1 MGDKETLKEEAFLGS
16 TEEGADFDQA
26 MFRVMETF
34 EINDPVPKKRNWG
47 SFFMA
52 VMAIHLILLTAGTTL
67 LMLKVVSLQ
76 KWILEKCLDNE
87 TLAAEDRSFF
97 SLQLASPQTQLVPG
111 KPQLQ
116 ALQVQ
121 LTEVRIS
128 QKQLLQQVDN
138 LTRNPEMF
146 RIKGE
151 PGSPDIIYKILFSFF
166 LVSQTTYF
174 LEKAVSPSPKGAP
187 GVPGTP
193 GLPGPP
199 AKKGA
204 KGVVGGDGTPG
215 VPGPRGQP
223 GIKGE
228 AGLQGL
234 MGAPGKQGAT
244 GAPGPQGE
252 KGSKGDKGLIGPK
265 GEIGTKGDK
274 GDIGLPGSKGD
285 MGMKGVTGVMGP
297 PGAQGDKGNPGK
309 PGLPGLAGSPGVK
322 GDQGQPGVQGVP
334 GTPGAAGPS
343 GAKGEPGHP
352 GPPGPTGPPG
362 ISGNPGAA
370 GVKGSKGDTGIQ
382 GQKGTKGESGVPGL
396 AGRKGDTGNP
406 GLAGPKGEP
415 GRPGLKGDPGM
426 KGSSGQPGQ
435 KGEKG
440 QKGQSFLEVRI
451 VGGTNRGRAEIFYN
465 NVWGTICDDGWDN
478 NDASV
483 FCRMLG
489 YSSGRGFTQG
499 GGSGTIWL
507 DDVNCLGTENSLW
520 SCRKSNWGSHNCNH
534 NEDAGVECR

>member
-138 LTRNPEMF
+138 LTRNP
-146 RIKGE
+146 
-151 PGSPDIIYKILFSFF
+151 
-166 LVSQTTYF
+166 
-174 LEKAVSPSPKGAP
+174 
-187 GVPGTP
+187 
-193 GLPGPP
+193 
-199 AKKGA
+199 
-204 KGVVGGDGTPG
+204 
-215 VPGPRGQP
+215 
-223 GIKGE
+223 
-228 AGLQGL
+228 
-234 MGAPGKQGAT
+234 

-309 PGLPGLAGSPGVK
+309 PGLPG
-322 GDQGQPGVQGVP
+322 QPGVQGVP

-352 GPPGPTGPPG
+352 GPPGPT
-362 ISGNPGAA
+362 
-370 GVKGSKGDTGIQ
+370 
-382 GQKGTKGESGVPGL
+382 
-396 AGRKGDTGNP
+396 
-406 GLAGPKGEP
+406 
-415 GRPGLKGDPGM
+415 
-426 KGSSGQPGQ
+426 
-435 KGEKG
+435 
-440 QKGQSFLEVRI
+440 GQSFLEVRI

>member
-128 QKQLLQQVDN
+128 QKQLLQQ
-138 LTRNPEMF
+138 
-146 RIKGE
+146 E
-151 PGSPDIIYKILFSFF
+151 PI
-166 LVSQTTYF
+166 
-174 LEKAVSPSPKGAP
+174 PSRAAGAYLIP
-187 GVPGTP
+187 V
-193 GLPGPP
+193 L
-199 AKKGA
+199 
-204 KGVVGGDGTPG
+204 
-215 VPGPRGQP
+215 
-223 GIKGE
+223 
-228 AGLQGL
+228 
-234 MGAPGKQGAT
+234 AT

-309 PGLPGLAGSPGVK
+309 PGLP
-322 GDQGQPGVQGVP
+322 GQPGVQGVP

-426 KGSSGQPGQ
+426 KG
-435 KGEKG
+435 
-440 QKGQSFLEVRI
+440 QSFLEVRI

>member
-1 MGDKETLKEEAFLGS
+1 MGNKKALKEEAFLGS
-16 TEEGADFDQA
+16 AEEGADFDQA
-26 MFRVMETF
+26 MFPVMETF
-34 EINDPVPKKRNWG
+34 EINDPMPKKRNWG
-47 SFFMA
+47 SFCTA

-67 LMLKVVSLQ
+67 LTLKVLSLQ
-76 KWILEKCLDNE
+76 KWILEKYLDNE

-97 SLQLASPQTQLVPG
+97 SLQLASPETHLVPRTPG
-111 KPQLQ
+111 LQ

-121 LTEVRIS
+121 LTQVRTS
-128 QKQLLQQVDN
+128 QEQLLQQVDN
-138 LTRNPEMF
+138 LTRNPELF

-151 PGSPDIIYKILFSFF
+151 RGSPGI
-166 LVSQTTYF
+166 
-174 LEKAVSPSPKGAP
+174 
-187 GVPGTP
+187 P
-193 GLPGPP
+193 GLQGP
-199 AKKGA
+199 
-204 KGVVGGDGTPG
+204 
-215 VPGPRGQP
+215 P

-228 AGLQGL
+228 AGLQGP
-234 MGAPGKQGAT
+234 MGAPGKPGAT

-265 GEIGTKGDK
+265 GEHGTKGDK
-274 GDIGLPGSKGD
+274 GDLGLPGSKGD

-297 PGAQGDKGNPGK
+297 PGAQGNKGDPGK

-322 GDQGQPGVQGVP
+322 GDQGQPGLQGVP

-352 GPPGPTGPPG
+352 GPPGPTGPQG
-362 ISGNPGAA
+362 ISGSPGAA
-370 GVKGSKGDTGIQ
+370 GLKGSKGDTGIQ

-426 KGSSGQPGQ
+426 KGSSGQQGQ

-440 QKGQSFLEVRI
+440 EKGQSFKEVRI

-465 NVWGTICDDGWDN
+465 NAWGTICDDNWDN
-478 NDASV
+478 NDATV

-489 YSSGRGFTQG
+489 YSSGKGFTFG
-499 GGSGTIWL
+499 GGSGNIWL
-507 DDVNCLGTENSLW
+507 DDVNCQGTEDSLW
-520 SCRKSNWGSHNCNH
+520 NCRKNNWGSHNCNH

>member
-151 PGSPDIIYKILFSFF
+151 PG
-166 LVSQTTYF
+166 
-174 LEKAVSPSPKGAP
+174 
-187 GVPGTP
+187 VPGTP

-204 KGVVGGDGTPG
+204 KGVVG
-215 VPGPRGQP
+215 
-223 GIKGE
+223 
-228 AGLQGL
+228 AGAYLIPVL
-234 MGAPGKQGAT
+234 AT